1 MKRYN
6 TMPMIDMNKLQSILD
21 DHEKKIAE
29 IIVKKDG
36 FLRKSAPKY
45 KQTIK
50 TDELDHRVY
59 GIDEQTGKTI
69 ESTFSVYR
77 FADQKDELLCESKIV
92 WRLVAFYCSQRGKDR
107 CMPWGLEFDN
117 MFGTKEEQT
126 ARLERLN
133 KTVDK
138 FLSVIPLREQHGLIA
153 WGKAFGML

>member
-6 TMPMIDMNKLQSILD
+6 TMPMIDLNKLQSILD

-36 FLRKSAPKY
+36 TLRKTPPKY
-45 KQTIK
+45 NLPVK
-50 TDELDHRVY
+50 TNELEHRIY
-59 GIDEQTGKTI
+59 GTNEQGETI
-69 ESTFSVYR
+69 ESTFNVYR
-77 FADQKDELLCESKIV
+77 FTDQKDELLCEAKIV
-92 WRLVAFYCSQRGKDR
+92 WRLVAFYCSQRRKDQ

-126 ARLERLN
+126 ERFERLN